1 MYNWCV
7 GVQKFD
13 HMRFLAVQ
21 HSLLDAKRFH
31 VTRCGRILGG
41 ITESQVLPHIC
52 KLSWQQFSSFEALWN
67 RLMFLFERYLQLKE
81 RKQYQISGVAVATNS
96 KRALRKQLWNK
107 FITGRRFLLHTLR
120 ESQCAG
126 QIMRHSIAR
135 QLSNC
140 LHQGRRRRQTSNTY
154 KASRA
159 LGMQIHGSG
168 RRNTCNA
175 ASAGKGGGVSQE
187 TVRAHEQRQVFMVHS
202 AATLGR
208 KAALSASWRAGASQ
222 QARGYSS
229 LSNKKEASGTSRKA
243 EAEPG
248 QKN

>member
-1 MYNWCV
+1 MCFV
-7 GVQKFD
+7 
-13 HMRFLAVQ
+13 AVQ
-21 HSLLDAKRFH
+21 HSH
-31 VTRCGRILGG
+31 VTVGYKKVPCHPVRQNPRGNYWVPSFATHLQIVLANSFLLLKHFETDWWFYLSGICNWRNASKIKYLGLRWPL
-41 ITESQVLPHIC
+41 TAS
-52 KLSWQQFSSFEALWN
+52 
-67 RLMFLFERYLQLKE
+67 
-81 RKQYQISGVAVATNS
+81 
-96 KRALRKQLWNK
+96 ALRKQLWNK

-126 QIMRHSIAR
+126 QIMRHSTAR
-135 QLSNC
+135 QLRNY

-175 ASAGKGGGVSQE
+175 TSAGKGGRVSQE
-187 TVRAHEQRQVFMVHS
+187 TVRAYEQRQVFMVHS

-229 LSNKKEASGTSRKA
+229 LSNKKEACGTSRKA

-248 QKN
+248 QTN